1 MIYYS
6 RQNVERK
13 KEAEELAVKLI
24 EETNVLTLDFWEE
37 NVFYEGK
44 EFPAGTLA
52 CHALNIPD
60 EVISQME
67 TLCYNLNT
75 FMGTF
80 NAGKA
85 NPALLPAARQSALRL
100 FALMMEHKP
109 FSCINADVFKGMI
122 EKAFTANSVKIANA
136 FIQAQRSGKLT
147 DQLEGR
153 YQDGILLCRLLPVLA
168 HLGYSLKEFKKTM
181 IPFAEKIHEAEKRI
195 DVTYA
200 EIFQQYFPKDPT
212 FEDAGGWMSMTNVT
226 QQYLTILHPQKE
238 TPLLVKRMHYV
249 SFVGML
255 RGDYFEGLRNGNGPK
270 KCKNCG
276 RWFLTTNAYLIKYC
290 DNIAPGDSRNRTC
303 RSVGAKAGDKEDPQG
318 HPIKRIYET
327 RRNSVSKAVHRG
339 TMDKELADMIMKLAE
354 EKKTKAFMNNGYFQ
368 NHYEKE
374 MQVDAIKTEALAR
387 MGRTE

>member
-1 MIYYS
+1 MADKMIEGS
-6 RQNVERK
+6 
-13 KEAEELAVKLI
+13 
-24 EETNVLTLDFWEE
+24 NVLTLDFWEE

-67 TLCYNLNT
+67 TLCNNLNT

-80 NAGKA
+80 NTGKA
-85 NPALLPAARQSALRL
+85 NPALLPAARHSALRL
-100 FALMMEHKP
+100 FSLMMEHKP
-109 FSCINADVFKGMI
+109 FSYINADVFRNML
-122 EKAFTANSVKIANA
+122 EKAFTTNSVKIANA
-136 FIQAQRSGKLT
+136 FVQVQRTGKLT

-168 HLGYSLKEFKKTM
+168 HLGYSLKEFKNTM
-181 IPFAEKIHEAEKRI
+181 VPFAEKIHEAEKRI

-200 EIFQQYFPKDPT
+200 ELFRQYFPKDPT

-226 QQYLTILHPQKE
+226 QQYLTNLHPQKE

-255 RGDYFEGLRNGNGPK
+255 RGDFFEGLRNGNGPK

-290 DNIAPGDSRNRTC
+290 DNIAPGDPRKRTC

-327 RRNSVSKAVHRG
+327 RRNSVSKAVHRV
-339 TMDKELADMIMKLAE
+339 TMDKQLADMIMKLAE
-354 EKKTKAFMNNGYFQ
+354 EKRSKAFMNNTYFQ
-368 NHYEKE
+368 NYYEKE
-374 MQVDAIKTEALAR
+374 MQADAIKTEALAR
-387 MGRTE
+387 LGRTE